1 MGKVMEAVFC
11 VLYLVVTVILGL
23 LIVKKSGKNKEYKLF
38 GIMTLVLV
46 FGDAFHL
53 VPRIIAAINQSGD
66 YHVSLGY
73 GKMITSIT
81 MTIFYLIMYF
91 VFSIRY
97 RFNNSI
103 LKISMIIL
111 SVVRI
116 GLCLMPQNDWAG
128 EDPVIWGIYRNIPFT
143 LMGIIMIVLFFKK
156 RSDLTYKWMWLA
168 ILLSFLFYLPV
179 VLWSDVS
186 PMIGMLMMPKT
197 CMYVWAV
204 VMGYK
209 ATKLSK

>member
-53 VPRIIAAINQSGD
+53 VPRILAAINQSGD